1 MRIYESETKTC
12 SRCGHIW
19 NSYTEKPVRCP
30 GCGTYHWEEQPTIN
44 NCVVCGHKWFSRT
57 TQIPIR
63 CPKCKTR
70 SWKDGEVP
78 HTSGHAR
85 KFAYSFDT
93 GDVSDKYEQG
103 IGCVSIAMQTGLS
116 IEKVITI
123 IRSEIGDG
131 QIRM

>member
-1 MRIYESETKTC
+1 M
-12 SRCGHIW
+12 
-19 NSYTEKPVRCP
+19 
-30 GCGTYHWEEQPTIN
+30 
-44 NCVVCGHKWFSRT
+44 
-57 TQIPIR
+57 
-63 CPKCKTR
+63 
-70 SWKDGEVP
+70 P